1 MHFPFVLFPHLHS
14 NMFLRWSWWI
24 TFRGDEGLFGLS
36 GVFSFKAALY
46 LAAVVVK
53 MGRRGLA
60 KELWRA
66 GLVLVSCA

>member
-14 NMFLRWSWWI
+14 NVFLRWSWWI
-24 TFRGDEGLFGLS
+24 TFRGDEGLFGFS

-53 MGRRGLA
+53 MGR
-60 KELWRA
+60 
-66 GLVLVSCA
+66 